1 MSLPATRYIRPDEYL
16 SFERPADTKHEYVAG
31 LVYPRDDPD
40 HPVDPNV
47 VLGLRTESRK
57 PMTGGTEI
65 HSAVKV
71 NLTIALGV
79 LLANRPCRVYDSD
92 LRFRPDEESYFY
104 PDLFVMCGERARPGT
119 GMEARDPLL
128 VIEVLSPSTERI
140 DRITKLRRY
149 TQAPSVREYLLVN
162 TRFPEVVVH
171 RLEEK
176 GWRAVV
182 FGPDD
187 PIWLESLGVTLEF
200 SAIYK
205 DVLWDVEAPEAEE

>member
-1 MSLPATRYIRPDEYL
+1 
-16 SFERPADTKHEYVAG
+16 V
-31 LVYPRDDPD
+31 DPD
-40 HPVDPNV
+40 I
-47 VLGLRTESRK
+47 VLGLRPESR
-57 PMTGGTEI
+57 MFMAGGTEI

-71 NLTIALGV
+71 NLTIALGI

-92 LRFRPDEESYFY
+92 LRFRPNEESYFY
-104 PDLFVMCGERARPGT
+104 PDLFVMRGEHARPGS
-119 GMEARDPLL
+119 GVEARDPLL

-149 TQAPSVREYLLVN
+149 TQAPSVREYILVN

-187 PIWLESLGVTLEF
+187 SVWLESLGVALEF

-205 DVLWDVEAPEAEE
+205 DVVWEMGIREADE